1 MHSSRFPQCLS
12 KGLHLLS
19 RFSVTIHGSAA
30 SKVYG
35 FSNRTVRCKELCDIY
50 NIPVEFVMRILDLHN
65 LMVLTALSG
74 G

>member
-1 MHSSRFPQCLS
+1 MFYTLYH
-12 KGLHLLS
+12 
-19 RFSVTIHGSAA
+19 FS
-30 SKVYG
+30 
-35 FSNRTVRCKELCDIY
+35 KELCDIY